1 MFFILLHFPIKFFKS
16 LLSLLF
22 LDRIHWAGD
31 GANRE
36 RTETDNYRNGGIGM
50 SSYLSDLWLI
60 LLSGRSSGS
69 TIKKL
74 HISKTLS
81 KIKIVKKINLEYV
94 VINVIM

>member
-1 MFFILLHFPIKFFKS
+1 
-16 LLSLLF
+16 
-22 LDRIHWAGD
+22 
-31 GANRE
+31 
-36 RTETDNYRNGGIGM
+36 M

-81 KIKIVKKINLEYV
+81 KIKIVKKINLEHV